1 MRLPFLTFIVSPV
14 LFVGALTA
22 CGSSTSTSATTAP
35 VRESIGLQAPT
46 QSQGSAAGTVVAATS
61 PGTGLPALTAPP
73 PTTVAV
79 TTTVPLTYVVQA
91 GDQLKRIAKKF
102 GVSVTE
108 LMTVNSI
115 ANADKIEA
123 GQTLIIPPTT
133 AAGATRATQAPLPAT
148 TRTTVAPTATTAKR
162 P

>member
-1 MRLPFLTFIVSPV
+1 MRLQFLTVIVSPV
-14 LFVGALTA
+14 LFVGALAA
-22 CGSSTSTSATTAP
+22 CGSSTSTSATTVP

-46 QSQGSAAGTVVAATS
+46 QSQGSAAATVAATS
-61 PGTGLPALTAPP
+61 TVTGLPAPP

-79 TTTVPLTYVVQA
+79 TTTVPQTYIVQA

-108 LMTVNSI
+108 LMKVNSI

-133 AAGATRATQAPLPAT
+133 AVGATRAPLPAT
-148 TRTTVAPTATTAKR
+148 ARTSVSPTATTAKK

>member
-1 MRLPFLTFIVSPV
+1 MRLHLLTVIVSPV
-14 LFVGALTA
+14 LVAGALAA
-22 CGSSTSTSATTAP
+22 CGSSTGTSATTVP

-46 QSQGSAAGTVVAATS
+46 QSQGSASGTVAVTS
-61 PGTGLPALTAPP
+61 SGTGLPALTAPL
-73 PTTVAV
+73 PTTVAA
-79 TTTVPLTYVVQA
+79 TTTVPLTYVVQP

-123 GQTLIIPPTT
+123 GQILVIPPAT
-133 AAGATRATQAPLPAT
+133 AVGATQAPIPAT
-148 TRTTVAPTATTAKR
+148 ARTTVSPTATTAKK